1 MNKNWKSMT
10 NKYIAMQILAQ
21 LALLG
26 VRATLKVLLNIVDD
40 VYQNFISE
48 YGDKISFRNHI
59 EEQEFKKYFE
69 QTWISKCKEL
79 NRKNI
84 V

>member
-1 MNKNWKSMT
+1 MT
-10 NKYIAMQILAQ
+10 NKYIAMQIVAQ

-26 VRATLKVLLNIVDD
+26 IRATLKVLLSIVDD

>member
-26 VRATLKVLLNIVDD
+26 VRATLKVLLSIVDEI
-40 VYQNFISE
+40 YQNFISE

-69 QTWISKCKEL
+69 QTWANKCREL